1 MASCGKK
8 MAKGGMA
15 DIKGRAMKGG
25 SIDRIGRAVMKDR
38 RDPDIGK
45 MKKEA
50 KPMKLEDTHSMSKMG
65 KMPKGYKKGGEMLVS
80 PRKRMAMG
88 KGK

>member
-1 MASCGKK
+1 
-8 MAKGGMA
+8 
-15 DIKGRAMKGG
+15 MKGG

>member
-1 MASCGKK
+1 MASSCGKK
-8 MAKGGMA
+8 MMKGGMAYAKGGMA
-15 DIKGRAMKGG
+15 DVKGRAMKGG
-25 SIDRIGRAVMKDR
+25 SADRIGRAVMKDR

-45 MKKEA
+45 MMKEA
-50 KPMKLEDTHSMSKMG
+50 KVKAPAKHNASGM
-65 KMPKGYKKGGEMLVS
+65 KKGGEMMVS

>member
-25 SIDRIGRAVMKDR
+25 SIDRIGRAVKKDR

-45 MKKEA
+45 MMKET
-50 KPMKLEDTHSMSKMG
+50 KTPKLESTHMMSATG
-65 KMPKGYKKGGEMLVS
+65 KMPKGYKAGGEMMVS

>member
-1 MASCGKK
+1 MAGCGKK

-25 SIDRIGRAVMKDR
+25 SADRIGRAVMKDR
-38 RDPDIGK
+38 RDPD
-45 MKKEA
+45 
-50 KPMKLEDTHSMSKMG
+50 MG
-65 KMPKGYKKGGEMLVS
+65 KMIKEVKARAPSKSTASGMKKGGEMMVS

-88 KGK
+88 GGK

>member
-25 SIDRIGRAVMKDR
+25 STDRIGRAVMKDR
-38 RDPDIGK
+38 RDPNIGK
-45 MKKEA
+45 MMKETKVKAPA
-50 KPMKLEDTHSMSKMG
+50 KHMASGM
-65 KMPKGYKKGGEMLVS
+65 KKGGEMMVS

>member
-25 SIDRIGRAVMKDR
+25 SVDRIGRAVKKDR

-45 MKKEA
+45 MMKETKA
-50 KPMKLEDTHSMSKMG
+50 PKLAATHSMSSMG
-65 KMPKGYKKGGEMLVS
+65 KMPKGYKKGGEMMVS